1 MSKAVAAHLLA
12 DGRPRLAIGG
22 FWDLELTRNPG
33 GAFGIVP
40 QSTLLFFLATL
51 LIVGGVV
58 VWGVRSGPAPLA
70 LGLGAGGG
78 LGNLIDRVTRAPGG
92 LQGRVV
98 DFIHF
103 HFWPTFNLA
112 DSAIVIG
119 VGLLILHELRPRP
132 EPRSPE
138 AS

>member
-33 GAFGIVP
+33 GAFGILP

-58 VWGVRSGPAPLA
+58 VWGVRSGQAPLA
-70 LGLGAGGG
+70 LGLVAGGG

-119 VGLLILHELRPRP
+119 VGLLVLSELRLRP
-132 EPRSPE
+132 PAPE

>member
-1 MSKAVAAHLLA
+1 MSKVAAAHLLA

-33 GAFGIVP
+33 GAFGILP

-58 VWGVRSGPAPLA
+58 VWGVRSGQAPLP
-70 LGLGAGGG
+70 LGLIAGGG

-132 EPRSPE
+132 QPRSPE